1 MSIGRFTYFA
11 VLVLCAVMM
20 VPLEILFRPRVLGQR
35 ARLCRA
41 LVPPLVVFTVWDLI
55 AIARDHWSFSAEN
68 LTGWRL
74 PFDLPVEELAFFVV
88 VPICAIYSYEAVRL
102 TLQGTSPVAHRI
114 RGRKERSRA

>member
-1 MSIGRFTYFA
+1 MGRLTYFS
-11 VLVLCAVMM
+11 VLALCAVMM
-20 VPLEILFRPRVLGQR
+20 IPLELLFRPRVLGQR
-35 ARLCRA
+35 RRLGRA
-41 LVPPLVVFTVWDLI
+41 ILPPLVLFTLWDLV
-55 AIARDHWSFSAEN
+55 AIARDHWSFGAGN
-68 LTGWRL
+68 LVGWRL